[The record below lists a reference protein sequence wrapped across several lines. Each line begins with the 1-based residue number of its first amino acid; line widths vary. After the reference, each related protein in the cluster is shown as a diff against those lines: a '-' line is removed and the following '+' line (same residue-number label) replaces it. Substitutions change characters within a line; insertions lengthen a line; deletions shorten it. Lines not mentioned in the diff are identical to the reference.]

1 MSGSPPTGP
10 DANTGAKQID
20 VLELLSAILRHKA
33 LIVLCTLLSSAAV
46 MFYSATKEPV
56 FNAEGRVALD
66 SGGFQSGFL
75 SEVAVLSPV
84 QPPESKEA
92 EILGSRKLVRMVA
105 AHPLSTDGP
114 EFAQGLG
121 IGLSIKVDDFDRYWP
136 EASILRRFTG
146 GSVPNGSLEM
156 ELLQPYTDPW
166 THRIELEF
174 LAEGEVLA
182 RSSRIAEP
190 ETIRFDPNDTEPI
203 VTMFGRR
210 YKLMITGTL
219 SGRKFGV
226 TLRNLDA
233 TVGDLLSRLRIRE
246 TSRGSGVLQITYS
259 DTSPSRAQRFVN
271 RLAEMYVAYKHDRL
285 AAQAGATEAFV
296 SKEIERIQGELD
308 AAEDEIVK
316 YQEANE
322 TPVLPEVAKAIVEQQ
337 SSLTLEL
344 ARLRLTIRAHELVAE
359 RLQDPEASLMSL
371 AGAIELDPLLQSLF
385 QALQKVDAD
394 AAELAIEYTDEWPAL
409 KELRERSVELRGSIR
424 DNLASRLEGLR
435 SQESTLL
442 TALDEYDVRLDG
454 LPRAQRE
461 LIRLQ
466 REASSH
472 EAVYLILMQRLQ
484 EAKIAQAATI
494 EQVEIIDRALP
505 PRLRAL
511 PNVRANLV
519 VGILLGLAIGSIL
532 ALARESF
539 TRRIR
544 SAAQLEATTQLPV
557 LGTIPD
563 FRRGLARSQR
573 ARGKVFLALLHD
585 PESAAAEAYRSL
597 RASLRFATGGRE
609 IRTMAITSAGQGE
622 GKSTTLADLA
632 IALAQG
638 GKKVLLVDA
647 DLRRPVVHK
656 YFDAEVSPGLSE
668 VLLEKNPWQDCVHKA
683 PVANLDVLPA
693 GAMVKNPGDLL
704 ASEGLVQLTESFLS
718 EYDRVLFDV
727 PPVLAV
733 ADASAFLHNLE
744 AIFLL
749 CRSNL
754 LPEAVIE
761 QATHRLRVSGAP
773 AIGAILN
780 GHRPSR
786 LQRDYS
792 SYGYGYGYSYK
803 QEGRSSGSEL

>member
-1 MSGSPPTGP
+1 MSGLPPTGP
-10 DANTGAKQID
+10 NPSSDTKQID
-20 VLELLSAILRHKA
+20 VLEMLGAILRHKA
-33 LIVLCTLLSSAAV
+33 LIVLCTLLSSAALI
-46 MFYSATKEPV
+46 FYSSTKEPV

-66 SGGFQSGFL
+66 SSGFQSGFL

-105 AHPLSTDGP
+105 AHPLSTEGP
-114 EFAQGLG
+114 EFARGLG
-121 IGLSIKVDDFDRYWP
+121 IGLSIKVDDFDRHWP
-136 EASILRRFTG
+136 EASIMRRFTG
-146 GSVPNGSLEM
+146 SSVPNGSLEI

-174 LAEGEVLA
+174 VGEGEILA
-182 RSSRIAEP
+182 KSNRVAEP
-190 ETIRFDPNDTEPI
+190 ETVRFDPNESEPVI
-203 VTMFGRR
+203 NMFGRR
-210 YKLMITGTL
+210 FRLMITGAL
-219 SGRKFGV
+219 LGRRFGV
-226 TLRNLDA
+226 TLRNLDG

-246 TSRGSGVLQITYS
+246 TSRGSGVLQILYS

-271 RLAEMYVAYKHDRL
+271 RLAEMYVAYKRNRL
-285 AAQAGATEAFV
+285 AAQAGATEEFV
-296 SKEIERIQGELD
+296 AKEIERIQDELNK
-308 AAEDEIVK
+308 AEDEIVK

-322 TPVLPEVAKAIVEQQ
+322 TPILPEIAKAIVEQQ

-344 ARLRLTIRAHELVAE
+344 ARLNLTIRAHQLVAE
-359 RLQDPEASLMSL
+359 RLKDPDASLMSL

-385 QALQKVDAD
+385 QALQRADAD
-394 AAELAIEYTDEWPAL
+394 AAELAIEYTDEWPEL
-409 KELRERSVELRGSIR
+409 RELRERSIELRGSIR
-424 DNLASRLEGLR
+424 DNLASRLEGLQ
-435 SQESTLL
+435 SQEATLL
-442 TALDEYDVRLDG
+442 AALGEYDDRLDA

-461 LIRLQ
+461 LVRLQ

-484 EAKIAQAATI
+484 EAKIAQAATV

-532 ALARESF
+532 AVTRESI

-544 SAAQLEATTQLPV
+544 SAAQLESATQLPV

-563 FRRGLARSQR
+563 FRRGLGRSAR

-632 IALAQG
+632 IALAQC
-638 GKKVLLVDA
+638 GKRVLLVDA

-656 YFDAEVSPGLSE
+656 YFDTEVTPGLTD
-668 VLLEKNPWQDCVHKA
+668 VLQGGNEWHDCVRKTS
-683 PVANLDVLPA
+683 VTNLDVLPA
-693 GAMVKNPGDLL
+693 GAMAKNPGDLL
-704 ASEGLVQLTESFLS
+704 ASEKLVQLTEKFLG

-727 PPVLAV
+727 PPVLAA

-749 CRSNL
+749 CRSNS

-773 AIGAILN
+773 AVGSILN

-792 SYGYGYGYSYK
+792 SYGYGYSYK
-803 QEGRSSGSEL
+803 QEGRGDESRK